1 MESKARC
8 IIVGA
13 SHAAAQL
20 APALRQQGWTGPI
33 SMITDEYYLPY
44 HRPPLS
50 KDFLAGTK
58 DLEQILIRSPDI
70 YRKCNIGIS
79 MGTTATA
86 IDRANKQLVLN
97 DGQRLDYDKLVL
109 TTGARVRKIDI
120 PGVDLNG
127 VFYLRDLSNAQDI
140 KKYTG
145 ADKRIVIIGGGYI
158 GLETAAALRKQ
169 GNQATV
175 LEAMPRILQR
185 VTAPEVAEFYG
196 RIHAEEGVEIIADEQ
211 AVAITGDK
219 KVASVQCQS
228 GNEYPA
234 DAVIIGVGVIPNI
247 ELAAQAGLLVDNG
260 ILVDEYARTNDND
273 ILAAGDCTS
282 HYNPIYQRQLRLESV
297 QNALDQATVAANTI
311 CGNLKPYSALPWF
324 WSDQYDLKLQIAGL
338 SQGYTNVVIRGDI
351 KTSRSFAAFYLQDGK
366 LLAVDAVNSPQAF
379 MLGKKLI
386 LQNTPLDPEQLAD
399 ESLPLKSLLTG

>member
-20 APALRQQGWTGPI
+20 GPALRQQGWTGSI

-158 GLETAAALRKQ
+158 GLETAAA
-169 GNQATV
+169 
-175 LEAMPRILQR
+175 
-185 VTAPEVAEFYG
+185 
-196 RIHAEEGVEIIADEQ
+196 
-211 AVAITGDK
+211 
-219 KVASVQCQS
+219 
-228 GNEYPA
+228 
-234 DAVIIGVGVIPNI
+234 
-247 ELAAQAGLLVDNG
+247 
-260 ILVDEYARTNDND
+260 
-273 ILAAGDCTS
+273 
-282 HYNPIYQRQLRLESV
+282 
-297 QNALDQATVAANTI
+297 
-311 CGNLKPYSALPWF
+311 SA
-324 WSDQYDLKLQIAGL
+324 
-338 SQGYTNVVIRGDI
+338 
-351 KTSRSFAAFYLQDGK
+351 
-366 LLAVDAVNSPQAF
+366 
-379 MLGKKLI
+379 
-386 LQNTPLDPEQLAD
+386 
-399 ESLPLKSLLTG
+399 